1 MIRVLLVD
9 DHLIVRCGLRALL
22 EQHSDI
28 EIVGDCDNNA
38 QAIAEAKALT
48 PDVILLNLLMPDANS
63 LNTILTLKQE
73 LATVQII
80 ILAAYEDE
88 KYIFDALK
96 AGAIS
101 YLHKSCCPL
110 ELMDAIRAAANG
122 ESKLHP
128 RIAARMLHAIHYQM
142 HTPFHVLTP
151 REQEVLACIAR
162 GRSNQEI
169 AVALSI
175 SEPTIRMH
183 IANLLSKLH
192 LSDRTQAAIYA
203 LQHHLIPLEN
213 ALSVPQ
219 FAGQ

>member
-9 DHLIVRCGLRALL
+9 DHLIVRCGLCALL
-22 EQHSDI
+22 AQRSDI
-28 EIVGDCDNNA
+28 EIVGDCDTSN
-38 QAIAEAKALT
+38 QAIVEAKTLM
-48 PDVILLNLLMPDANS
+48 PDVILLNLLTPDTHS
-63 LNTILTLKQE
+63 LDMLLALKQALPATQVVV
-73 LATVQII
+73 LAIH
-80 ILAAYEDE
+80 EDE

-101 YLHKSCCPL
+101 YLHKSCCPT
-110 ELMDAIRAAANG
+110 ELVDAIRAAASG

-128 RIAARMLHAIHYQM
+128 RIAARMLHAMQYQT
-142 HTPFHVLTP
+142 HTPFHILTP
-151 REQEVLACIAR
+151 RELEILAWIAR

-169 AVALSI
+169 AATLSI

-203 LQHHLIPLEN
+203 LQHHLIPLED
-213 ALSVPQ
+213 ALSVSQ
-219 FAGQ
+219 FAG

>member
-22 EQHSDI
+22 EQRSDI
-28 EIVGDCDNNA
+28 EIVGDCDSSA
-38 QAIAEAKALT
+38 QAIAEAKALM
-48 PDVILLNLLMPDANS
+48 PDVILLNLLMPDVHS
-63 LNTILTLKQE
+63 LDIIFTLKQE
-73 LATVQII
+73 LAKTQIVV
-80 ILAAYEDE
+80 LAIHEDE

-101 YLHKSCCPL
+101 YLHKSCCPA
-110 ELMDAIRAAANG
+110 ELVDAIRAADSG

-128 RIAARMLHAIHYQM
+128 RIAARMLHAMHYQT

-151 REQEVLACIAR
+151 REREILACIAR

-169 AVALSI
+169 AAALSI

-183 IANLLSKLH
+183 VANLLSKLH

-213 ALSVPQ
+213 ALSTPQ
-219 FAGQ
+219 FAG